1 MTNGREF
8 DKPAAYQIRVK
19 GTLDQKWADW
29 FDGLVIEPQP
39 NDQTLLTGLV
49 LDQAALYG
57 MLLKL
62 HNLGLALLWVKRAQ
76 P

>member
-8 DKPAAYQIRVK
+8 DKPATYQIKVK
-19 GTLDQKWADW
+19 GTLDPKWGDW
-29 FDGLVIEPQP
+29 FDGLAIEPQP
-39 NDQTLLTGLV
+39 DDQTLLTGLV
-49 LDQAALYG
+49 PDQAALYG

-62 HNLGLALLWVKRAQ
+62 HNLGLTLLWAKRAQ